1 MTVRKEAE
9 FSAESLERIKENVRR
24 RANLNEAESPSRFKR
39 EERRRMSMGRKAGI
53 AASAALAL
61 VIATGAADASGL
73 IDLRYMLRFIGEE
86 RVEILQPINEHS
98 EDQGIEMNVLG
109 AVRDGD
115 SAEVYITLKDT
126 AGKRLDEK
134 LRLYDYRIEGGM
146 NLNNSEVMNYD
157 ARTGE
162 VTLRLLAQGAE
173 IGDRM
178 SMRIESFL
186 RGEQEKEGYDSKLD
200 LSGLLADS
208 ITDNYKTLK
217 RDRDNIGLAATAE
230 TSEAL
235 SAQKELRVLNPD
247 AMSVSLPDLDWTKL
261 TNIGFIDGKLHV
273 QFSPDTGMGRYNH
286 AEFYLTDA
294 SGNRQDIDFYRLSW
308 GEVEAGGKVYGG
320 KYQEYVFDISTPEQL
335 KGLKLMGSLLT
346 YDELVKGSWGATF
359 DLKPESRTLTGTT
372 EFGLGKGTVR
382 QIEVSTLG
390 VSLKGTGFEGDD
402 EETDEAAR
410 DGLKIAIHFKDG
422 TKLESNGYFVRTDDI
437 PIRWSTNEVIPV
449 ENVDYVSLNG
459 QKIELN

>member
-1 MTVRKEAE
+1 
-9 FSAESLERIKENVRR
+9 
-24 RANLNEAESPSRFKR
+24 
-39 EERRRMSMGRKAGI
+39 MSMGRKAGI

>member
-1 MTVRKEAE
+1 
-9 FSAESLERIKENVRR
+9 
-24 RANLNEAESPSRFKR
+24 
-39 EERRRMSMGRKAGI
+39 MSMGRKAGI

-73 IDLRYMLRFIGEE
+73 IDLRHMLRFIGEE

-208 ITDNYKTLK
+208 ITNNYKTLK

-235 SAQKELRVLNPD
+235 SAQKELRVLDPD

-294 SGNRQDIDFYRLSW
+294 NGKRQDIDFYRLSW

-390 VSLKGTGFEGDD
+390 VSLKGTGFKGDD

>member
-39 EERRRMSMGRKAGI
+39 ERRRMSMGRKAGI

-73 IDLRYMLRFIGEE
+73 IDLRHMLRFIGEE
-86 RVEILQPINEHS
+86 RVEILQPINEQS
-98 EDQGIEMNVLG
+98 EDQGIKMNVLG

-157 ARTGE
+157 TRTGE

-178 SMRIESFL
+178 SVRIESFL

-208 ITDNYKTLK
+208 ITDSYKTLK

-235 SAQKELRVLNPD
+235 SAQKELRVLDPD

-294 SGNRQDIDFYRLSW
+294 NGKRQDIDFYRLSW

-372 EFGLGKGTVR
+372 EFGLGKGTVH

-402 EETDEAAR
+402 EETAEAAR